1 MEAVKATVDAA
12 HWLSAVEDITVRSGG
27 KDREHTVLLRL
38 DAVKQTLSLM
48 EEDAD
53 SLYRITMPA
62 ELEADAMPR
71 TVTCKLAARKLAPL
85 RELFAQA
92 KERNVTCIVRKNTL
106 SLKRGEQHLL
116 LPNLLVKKAMPAFKL
131 PAHSEATLH
140 FVIPDHQ
147 PLCRALELCPDTA
160 LRVRIGG
167 GAGGVITVHDQAY
180 PVDSRS
186 SGLYLWPRTA
196 LFQRLSQLPAR
207 CKLHVTLSGQQAV
220 SFATVDPAGKAGVQR
235 EFIIK
240 PYPLTNLYIA
250 VNKAAAKPDDSSPWK
265 SAQLSVTPDKK
276 RGKRTA
282 LPSDGAEDD
291 FAALHLNPRH
301 RQEKALQLPS
311 PKDDPLRNTSAS
323 FPAPEPATDP
333 ASFQKTDP
341 ETDLA
346 TDPPTNQATVPQNLP
361 DNQARSIRPYALPPD
376 LDRLLDV
383 PEPPK
388 PTALEELQA
397 LPGLLQVKKQVCDIA
412 QFAAFEKE
420 RLAALGIAR
429 KPPTLHMA
437 FLGNPGTG
445 KTVVA
450 RMIGRIYKELGLL
463 SKGHV
468 VEVDRSALV
477 GAYMGH
483 TEQNLTKYT
492 RRAQGGVLF
501 IDEAYTLYKKDSAKD
516 FGLTAINGLVKL
528 LEDHREDL
536 VVIVAGY
543 KKQMDE
549 FFSFN
554 QGLRERIP
562 FHVDFPD
569 YTDDELLAIADYL
582 ALQDHYQLTAA
593 AKDALLRRALRE
605 QLDDTFGNARTIRNL
620 LEKAKI
626 NHAVHAKTGSAER
639 SPDAYTTLTAE
650 DFQDGSLSETETLED
665 VLRDLD
671 SLVGLE
677 EVKGVV
683 KQMTAVLAME
693 QKRSAYGLTDSP
705 LTLHMA
711 FTGNPGTGKT
721 TVARLMGR
729 ILRVLGLLPKGHFVE
744 AARKDLVAGYMGQ
757 TALKT
762 GEKIREATGGILFID
777 EAYALARSKREEYG
791 AEALATLIKEMEDKK
806 DLLAVI
812 FAGYTKEMEELL
824 ALNPG
829 LKSRIRFHLHFPDY
843 NASDLVEI
851 VKGKAERSHYLI
863 TPEAEEK
870 LWRFFIRECSLAG
883 ADFGNG
889 RLAENVFERAKINL
903 STRLAQQEGEVDKTM
918 LMTLTEDD
926 FGFETG
932 PLK

>member
-12 HWLSAVEDITVRSGG
+12 HWLSAVEDITVRSGA
-27 KDREHTVLLRL
+27 KDREHTVLLRI
-38 DAVKQTLSLM
+38 DAAKRTLTLL
-48 EEDAD
+48 EEDTD
-53 SLYRITMPA
+53 SFYKITLPV
-62 ELEADAMPR
+62 EVETDFFTR
-71 TVTCKLAARKLAPL
+71 TLTCKLTARKLAPL
-85 RELFAQA
+85 GDLFAQQS
-92 KERNVTCIVRKNTL
+92 ERDVTLTVRKNTL
-106 SLKRGEQHLL
+106 SIKRGEQHLL
-116 LPNLLVKKAMPAFKL
+116 LPNQLVKKAL
-131 PAHSEATLH
+131 PILKQPSDSETAVR

-147 PLCRALELCPDTA
+147 PLCRSLELCTDTA
-160 LRVRIGG
+160 LRIRVGG
-167 GAGGVITVHDQAY
+167 GAGGTITVHDQAY
-180 PVDSRS
+180 PVDSRT

-196 LFQRLSQLPAR
+196 LFNRLSQLPAR
-207 CKLHVTLSGQQAV
+207 CKLHVTLSGQNAV
-220 SFATVDPAGKAGVQR
+220 SFATVAPSAKAGVQR
-235 EFIIK
+235 EFTIK

-250 VNKAAAKPDDSSPWK
+250 ANKAASKPDDTAPWK
-265 SAQLSVTPDKK
+265 STQLKNSPDKK
-276 RGKRTA
+276 RSKRST
-282 LPSDGAEDD
+282 LLSDSSEDD
-291 FAALHLNPRH
+291 FAELHLNSRAK
-301 RQEKALQLPS
+301 QEKAASLDSMGNTQRHPDRPADLPDELQ
-311 PKDDPLRNTSAS
+311 KA
-323 FPAPEPATDP
+323 PA
-333 ASFQKTDP
+333 
-341 ETDLA
+341 
-346 TDPPTNQATVPQNLP
+346 NLP
-361 DNQARSIRPYALPPD
+361 ANPPAYLLP
-376 LDRLLDV
+376 DV
-383 PEPPK
+383 AEHLAADTTQPPK
-388 PTALEELQA
+388 PSALEELHA
-397 LPGLLQVKKQVCDIA
+397 LPGLAHVKKQICDIA

-420 RLAALGIAR
+420 RRTALGITR

-463 SKGHV
+463 SRGHV

-492 RRAQGGVLF
+492 KRAQGGVLF

-549 FFSFN
+549 FFTFN

-569 YTDDELLAIADYL
+569 YSDAELLAIADHL
-582 ALQDHYQLTAA
+582 AEQDHYQLTPE
-593 AKDALLRRALRE
+593 AKDTLLRRALRE
-605 QLDDTFGNARTIRNL
+605 KLDETFGNARTIRNL

-626 NHAVHAKTGSAER
+626 NHAVHAKTQSAEPA
-639 SPDAYTTLTAE
+639 PDAYSTLTAE
-650 DFQDGSLSETETLED
+650 DFHDSSLPDAETLDD

-677 EVKGVV
+677 EVKRVV
-683 KQMTAVLAME
+683 KQMSAVLAME
-693 QKRSAYGLTDSP
+693 QKRSAYGLEDSP

-721 TVARLMGR
+721 TVARLLGR

-744 AARKDLVAGYMGQ
+744 ASRKDLVAGYMGQ

-762 GEKIREATGGILFID
+762 GDKIREATGGILFID
-777 EAYALARSKREEYG
+777 EAYALARSKREEFG

-812 FAGYTKEMEELL
+812 FAGYTQEMEDLL
-824 ALNPG
+824 KLNPG

-851 VKGKAERSHYLI
+851 VKRKAERSRYEI

-870 LWRFFIRECSLAG
+870 LWRCFIRECSLAG
-883 ADFGNG
+883 PDFGNG
-889 RLAENVFERAKINL
+889 RLAENVLERAKINL
-903 STRLAQQEGEVDKTM
+903 STRLAQMEGEIDKTM

-926 FGFETG
+926 FQFESG